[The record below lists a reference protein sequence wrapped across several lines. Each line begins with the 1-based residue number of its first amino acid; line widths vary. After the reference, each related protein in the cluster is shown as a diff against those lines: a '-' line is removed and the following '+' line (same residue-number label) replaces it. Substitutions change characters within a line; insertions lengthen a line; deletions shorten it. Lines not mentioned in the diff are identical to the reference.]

1 MLAMRES
8 EGAAIAVDL
17 TSRIA
22 DLRAKTATLAARR
35 EELAKTLAANLRER
49 IRALFP
55 DVPLDPGPAGAGGGA
70 LADRSDVAEELPAA
84 PGAPRPVRGDAR
96 AASGGPGQDAR
107 FLTQEILRELNTLGS
122 KSRDLTVDARDPRHE
137 GRDREDSRTGAE
149 RRMSPASGTLF
160 IVSSPSGGG
169 KTTLIRRLLAGRAER
184 ASTSPSRT
192 RRARNARA
200 RRTGASTTSSRGRVR
215 EDGAPREFLEHN
227 EVHGNFYGTARA
239 EVMPR
244 LSAGEDVVLDID
256 VQGAR
261 DVRQAQPESVSIFL
275 VPHSAEQLE
284 KRLRRRG
291 LDGEDAI
298 RKRLINAA
306 KEVAQ
311 AENFQYVIVND
322 DLDRA
327 SLELESVVRA
337 SRLTPARQAKILE
350 RLRKDF
356 R

>member
-1 MLAMRES
+1 
-8 EGAAIAVDL
+8 
-17 TSRIA
+17 
-22 DLRAKTATLAARR
+22 
-35 EELAKTLAANLRER
+35 
-49 IRALFP
+49 
-55 DVPLDPGPAGAGGGA
+55 
-70 LADRSDVAEELPAA
+70 
-84 PGAPRPVRGDAR
+84 
-96 AASGGPGQDAR
+96 
-107 FLTQEILRELNTLGS
+107 
-122 KSRDLTVDARDPRHE
+122 
-137 GRDREDSRTGAE
+137 
-149 RRMSPASGTLF
+149 MSPASGTLF

-169 KTTLIRRLLAGRAER
+169 KTTLIRRLLAGPCGKGLHFSVSHTTRPKREGEEDGREYHFVSAAEFEKM
-184 ASTSPSRT
+184 
-192 RRARNARA
+192 A
-200 RRTGASTTSSRGRVR
+200 RRG
-215 EDGAPREFLEHN
+215 EFLEHN

-244 LSAGEDVVLDID
+244 LSGGEDVVLDID

-261 DVRQAQPESVSIFL
+261 DVRQAHPESVSIFL
-275 VPHSAEQLE
+275 VPNSAEQLE
-284 KRLRRRG
+284 KRLRSRG

-311 AENFQYVIVND
+311 ADNFQYVIVND
-322 DLDRA
+322 DLERA

>member
-1 MLAMRES
+1 
-8 EGAAIAVDL
+8 
-17 TSRIA
+17 
-22 DLRAKTATLAARR
+22 
-35 EELAKTLAANLRER
+35 
-49 IRALFP
+49 
-55 DVPLDPGPAGAGGGA
+55 
-70 LADRSDVAEELPAA
+70 
-84 PGAPRPVRGDAR
+84 
-96 AASGGPGQDAR
+96 
-107 FLTQEILRELNTLGS
+107 
-122 KSRDLTVDARDPRHE
+122 
-137 GRDREDSRTGAE
+137 
-149 RRMSPASGTLF
+149 MSPASGTLF

-169 KTTLIRRLLAGRAER
+169 KTTLIRRLLAGPCGKGIHFSVSHTTRPKREGEEDGREYHFVSAAEFEKM
-184 ASTSPSRT
+184 
-192 RRARNARA
+192 A
-200 RRTGASTTSSRGRVR
+200 RRG
-215 EDGAPREFLEHN
+215 EFLEHN

-261 DVRQAQPESVSIFL
+261 DVRQAHAESVSIFL
-275 VPHSAEQLE
+275 VPSSAEQLE
-284 KRLRRRG
+284 KRLRSRG

-322 DLDRA
+322 DLERA